1 MELILIRHGQ
11 SKGNAND
18 IVQGH
23 LDEGLSDLGL
33 EQAESLSKF
42 FNPGDLTAIYSSD
55 LDRAKQTAEPTS
67 KKLSLEINLDPE
79 LREAGFGIWEGMTFT
94 EVKEK
99 YKEEYSNWHKNYYIR
114 PPWFESF
121 ESHHSRIRKAIER
134 IISSYK
140 TGDKIGI
147 FCHGGSIKT
156 QVGFF
161 KKLNGEELTKIS
173 ILNCSLTGI
182 SYNSSKNYEDGNM
195 IFHSKDVIKS
205 MVRN

>member
-1 MELILIRHGQ
+1 MDLLLIRHGQ

-23 LDEGLSDLGL
+23 LDEGLSELGL
-33 EQAESLSKF
+33 EQANNLSRF

-55 LDRAKQTAEPTS
+55 LGRAKQTAEPTS
-67 KKLSLEINLDPE
+67 KKLNLKINLDPD
-79 LREAGFGIWEGMTFT
+79 LREAGFGIWEGMTFA
-94 EVKEK
+94 EVKEN
-99 YKEEYSNWHKNYYIR
+99 YKEEYSNWHKNYYVR
-114 PPWFESF
+114 PHWFESF
-121 ESHHSRIRKAIER
+121 ESHQNKIRKAIEK
-134 IISSYK
+134 ILSSHK
-140 TGDKIGI
+140 TEDKIAI

-182 SYNSSKNYEDGNM
+182 TYNSSKKYEDGTM
-195 IFHSKDVIKS
+195 LFHSKNVIES